1 MSNNTI
7 SPAIHISELLTGD
20 KPVARK
26 IEFLKNNTLE
36 SLDNSNLAILY
47 ENTKESIVKRELVS
61 KIGKIKDKKFTTFLT
76 FLLEDNDPKIVIQA
90 IRGLHALKDDNISQ
104 QLKKYRDHPN
114 ELVQNYVNN
123 IFFKQQSNKPNM
135 QVNDRLKNMV
145 VNGDTLQIMQEVPD
159 NSIHLTF
166 TSPPYYNA
174 RDYSIYQSYEEY
186 LKFLSEV
193 FKAIHRITVDGRF
206 FVINTSPII
215 IPRASRQNSS
225 KRYPIPFDIHRFI
238 MDAGFEFIDDI
249 LWVKPEA
256 SVKNRNGGFMQHRK
270 PLGYKPNI
278 VTEYVMVYRKK
289 TDKLI
294 DWNMRQYADEVIEN
308 SKIKGDYETT
318 NVWRIDPASDKIH
331 SAIFPEELTRRVI
344 QFYSYKGDLVF
355 DPFAGSGTVGKV
367 ALDNERFFFLTE
379 LNQEY
384 FSRIKS
390 KVSGLF
396 NPKLRFLSMEEFEQL
411 WQ

>member
-1 MSNNTI
+1 M
-7 SPAIHISELLTGD
+7 HMSELLTSD
-20 KPVARK
+20 RPTAQK
-26 IEFLKNNTLE
+26 IDFLKSSKLE
-36 SLDNSNLAILY
+36 NLDNSNLARLY
-47 ENTKESIVKRELVS
+47 ENTKESVVKRELVS
-61 KIGKIKDKKFTTFLT
+61 KVGKMKDKKFTDFLT
-76 FLLEDNDPKIVIQA
+76 SLLTDNDPKIVIQA
-90 IRGLHALKDDNISQ
+90 IRGLHALKDDTISQ

-123 IFFKQQSNKPNM
+123 LFFKQQSDKHNM
-135 QVNDRLKNMV
+135 QVNDRLKNVV
-145 VNGDTLQIMQEVPD
+145 VNGDTLQIMQQVPD

-193 FKAIHRITVDGRF
+193 FKEIHRITIEGRF

-225 KRYPIPFDIHRFI
+225 KRYPIPFDIHHFI

-294 DWNMRQYADEVIEN
+294 DWNMRQYADEVVEN

-331 SAIFPEELTRRVI
+331 SAIFPEELSRRVI
-344 QFYSYKGDLVF
+344 LFYSYKGDLVF

-367 ALDNERFFFLTE
+367 ALDNERSFFLTE
-379 LNQEY
+379 LNEEY

-396 NPKLRFLSMEEFEQL
+396 NPQLQFLSTEEFEQL